1 MNYDPKNH
9 VRPSDESIQSLSS
22 QKEYCQSYAL
32 VALGLILGNT
42 SSNIQKWHHAL
53 LLRNLHSA
61 NIVLSFAES
70 LPYQAPCFPN
80 QIS

>member
-1 MNYDPKNH
+1 MSDL
-9 VRPSDESIQSLSS
+9 RDESIQSLSS

-32 VALGLILGNT
+32 VALGSYSGVIPL
-42 SSNIQKWHHAL
+42 SNIQKWHHAL
-53 LLRNLHSA
+53 LLRTLHSA